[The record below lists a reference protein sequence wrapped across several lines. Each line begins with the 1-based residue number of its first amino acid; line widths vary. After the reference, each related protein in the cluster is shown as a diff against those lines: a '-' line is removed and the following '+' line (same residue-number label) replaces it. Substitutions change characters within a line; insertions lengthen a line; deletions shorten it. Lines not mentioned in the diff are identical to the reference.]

1 MSEMT
6 PARRRFSYL
15 AWAVLVFNVTVILG
29 GTIVRATGSGDG
41 CGATWPRC
49 GGQIIPT
56 NPSSER
62 IIEFTHRLMSG
73 VAGLGVLALFILAL
87 VLYAKRDR
95 VRRAATASF
104 VLLIIESLLGASL
117 VLFGWVDQDAS
128 VGRQIVVP
136 LHLTNTFL
144 LLAALTLTAW
154 WASGN
159 PGPNTTGRSREV
171 RWLWIG
177 ALAMLV
183 IGTSG
188 ALNAL
193 ADSLFAA
200 DSVLGGVRDELDPDA
215 PLLVQIRAFHPLLS
229 IILGLTVA
237 YIAQTLG
244 RDAEEGTRRLSAI
257 VLGLVVAQFFVGIA
271 NIFLLTPLETQVIHL
286 AMADAIWI
294 AYVLFAAS
302 LLAEPALVSQDA
314 GASP

>member
-15 AWAVLVFNVTVILG
+15 AWAVLAFNVAVILG
-29 GTIVRATGSGDG
+29 GAVVRATGSGDG

-62 IIEFTHRLMSG
+62 IIEFTHRMMSG
-73 VAGLGVLALFILAL
+73 AAGLGVLALFVLAL
-87 VLYAKRDR
+87 VLYAKRDPI
-95 VRRAATASF
+95 RRAAAASLGF
-104 VLLIIESLLGASL
+104 LIIESLLGAAL

-159 PGPNTTGRSREV
+159 PAPKTAERSREV
-171 RWLWIG
+171 RWLWLG
-177 ALAMLV
+177 ALAMLI

-200 DSVLGGVRDELDPDA
+200 SFPQALSPNLPKPLGEASQLGGVWHQDDGVA
-215 PLLVQIRAFHPLLS
+215 PGLIVQ
-229 IILGLTVA
+229 
-237 YIAQTLG
+237 
-244 RDAEEGTRRLSAI
+244 
-257 VLGLVVAQFFVGIA
+257 VL
-271 NIFLLTPLETQVIHL
+271 
-286 AMADAIWI
+286 
-294 AYVLFAAS
+294 
-302 LLAEPALVSQDA
+302 
-314 GASP
+314 